1 MTGFK
6 VFLGHVAIHWL
17 FFFICW
23 SWYFILHACM
33 QIKAIIKQRT
43 KRFGS
48 SDSVPYLG
56 KTVSYLLPEGCGVP
70 RTRGTDQNCWCRFCI
85 ARKSERLHCNANCM
99 YFKRLE
105 TALKMNKCT
114 LILYNLHSMKIHS
127 RVSYS
132 HLQTNSSQSFG
143 DSCWH
148 ICLVFTCYSNKCN
161 PFL

>member
-1 MTGFK
+1 
-6 VFLGHVAIHWL
+6 
-17 FFFICW
+17 
-23 SWYFILHACM
+23 M

-43 KRFGS
+43 KRFDS

-70 RTRGTDQNCWCRFCI
+70 NTRGTDHRCCRFRI

-114 LILYNLHSMKIHS
+114 I
-127 RVSYS
+127 V
-132 HLQTNSSQSFG
+132 
-143 DSCWH
+143 
-148 ICLVFTCYSNKCN
+148 
-161 PFL
+161 